1 MKNTSHVFKSF
12 LRIVTVLVLL
22 GSTMAAE
29 AKEGLFICS
38 KVPPAIQQRMTGNSC
53 PEGSEVHFEE
63 LRYLVVTY
71 TNFKGH
77 RAFGEIV
84 CNRAIADDLMYIFK
98 ELYEA
103 GYPIR
108 KVRLVDSY
116 GGDDEL
122 SMADDNTSCFNYR
135 NAVGMK
141 KLSAHA
147 RGMAIDINPLE
158 NPYVKGETVRPAA
171 ASSFK
176 DRNRPHAINKDDL
189 CYKLFKSRGFT
200 WGGEWK
206 SAKDYQHFE
215 K

>member
-1 MKNTSHVFKSF
+1 MK
-12 LRIVTVLVLL
+12 TVLTIILL
-22 GSTMAAE
+22 SLCLTVE
-29 AKEGLFICS
+29 AKEGLFLCT
-38 KVPPAIQQRMTGNSC
+38 KVPPAIQLRMAGKSC
-53 PEGSEVHFEE
+53 PEGSEGNFDD

-71 TNFKGH
+71 TDFKGH

-84 CNRAIADDLMYIFK
+84 CNKAIADDLIYIFK

-108 KVRLVDSY
+108 RVRLVDSY

-135 NAVGMK
+135 NAVGSK

-147 RGMAIDINPLE
+147 HGMAIDINPLE
-158 NPYVKGETVRPAA
+158 NPYVKGDIVKPAA
-171 ASSFK
+171 AASGK
-176 DRNRPHAINKDDL
+176 DRTQPHAISKKDL
-189 CYKLFKSRGFT
+189 CYKLFKSRGFV
-200 WGGEWK
+200 WGGEWR

-215 K
+215 KK